1 MKPKSSIL
9 ALSLVGVFASAGAQ
23 AADYHFG
30 DVTNTIVTP
39 ADAAES
45 GGLGYFTVS
54 GDFVDNLFFSVS
66 QSVIGSG
73 QVFEFQHSTFSNIDN
88 MSVALYSESPTPGF
102 PLMFLDVTSNSPSG
116 RPDSAFFGRGPL
128 SAGNYYFQIS
138 GTATIDASRYLFS
151 AATVPVPEPET
162 WAMLVAGLGLV
173 GLQLRRRTNTSKIAI
188 N

>member
-1 MKPKSSIL
+1 MNMKPLIL
-9 ALSLVGVFASAGAQ
+9 AMSLVGVFASAGAQ
-23 AADYHFG
+23 AADYNFG
-30 DVTNTIVTP
+30 DVTNTSVSP
-39 ADAAES
+39 ADATEN
-45 GGLGYFTVS
+45 GGLGFFTVT

-73 QVFEFQHSTFSNIDN
+73 QVFEFQYAPFSNIDI
-88 MSVALYSESPTPGF
+88 MSVGLYSESPTPGF
-102 PLMFLDVTSNSPSG
+102 PLMFLDVTSNSPAG
-116 RPDSAFFGRGPL
+116 LGSAFVGRGPL

-138 GTATIDASRYLFS
+138 GTATIDSSRYLFS

-173 GLQLRRRTNTSKIAI
+173 GLQLRRRTNTGKIAI